1 MSAQS
6 LTDERAI
13 LNLLGDF
20 ARILDRKQWDRIP
33 DVFAGDVA
41 FNYGDGQEQAGI
53 AALRLNFTRFLDRC
67 GPTQHLLGSI
77 QIDIDGD
84 TAISRAYVQARHQG
98 SGDKSRAIFDTNG
111 EYTDRWARRPEG
123 WRIVRRDAKWFAH
136 HGDPGV
142 IGIGVDGLG

>member
-33 DVFAGDVA
+33 DVFANDIT

-67 GPTQHLLGSI
+67 GATQHLLGSI

-98 SGDKSRAIFDTNG
+98 LGDKSQAIFDTSG
-111 EYTDRWARRPEG
+111 EYTDRWERRAEG
-123 WRIVRRDAKWFAH
+123 WRIVRRDARWDVFS
-136 HGDPGV
+136 GDSSV
-142 IGIGVDGLG
+142 LM

>member
-33 DVFAGDVA
+33 EVFAHEIA

-67 GPTQHLLGSI
+67 SATQHLLGSI
-77 QIDIDGD
+77 QIEIDGD
-84 TAISRAYVQARHQG
+84 TAISRSYVQARHQG
-98 SGDKSRAIFDTNG
+98 LGDKSHAIFDTNG
-111 EYTDRWARRPEG
+111 EYTDRWEKRAEG
-123 WRIVRRDAKWFAH
+123 WRIVRRDARWDVFS
-136 HGDPGV
+136 GDSSV
-142 IGIGVDGLG
+142 LM

>member
-20 ARILDRKQWDRIP
+20 ARILDRKQWDRIA
-33 DVFAGDVA
+33 DVFADDIA

-67 GPTQHLLGSI
+67 GATQHLLGSI
-77 QIDIDGD
+77 QIEIDGD

-98 SGDKSRAIFDTNG
+98 LSDKSQAIFDTNG
-111 EYTDRWARRPEG
+111 EYTDRWERRAEG
-123 WRIVRRDAKWFAH
+123 WRIVRRDARWEVFS
-136 HGDPGV
+136 GDSSV
-142 IGIGVDGLG
+142 LM

>member
-13 LNLLGDF
+13 QNLLGDF

-77 QIDIDGD
+77 QIDINGD
-84 TAISRAYVQARHQG
+84 TAISRSYVQARHQG
-98 SGDKSRAIFDTNG
+98 LGDKSHAIFDTSG
-111 EYTDRWARRPEG
+111 EYTDRWERRAEG
-123 WRIVRRDAKWFAH
+123 WRIVRRDARWDVFS
-136 HGDPGV
+136 GDSSV
-142 IGIGVDGLG
+142 LM